1 MSPAFEN
8 ILLIRLR
15 SIGDTV
21 LMTPVL
27 ETLRQWK
34 PALRIS
40 VILEPLSA
48 PLLEAHPLVDELIV
62 LPRTKNG
69 LSDAVARANLVARLR
84 KGRFDAAFNLHG
96 GTTGAWLARLA
107 GAKRRIAYPLKNTKA
122 LLTDAAPAP
131 SELWGK
137 NRIHCVE
144 QQLGLLKFIGIP
156 VPSPAPRSRL
166 HLSEPAQRGMNE
178 KLRAAGVR
186 GDYAVLHPG
195 AAFASKQ
202 WEPKR
207 FAAVADTLARRGIQ
221 PVISVAPNETAIGT
235 EVRKN
240 AEFTIKPIFFNDL
253 PLSETMSLIAG
264 AKVFIGNDSGP
275 AHIAAGFGR
284 PTVVIFGSSNDTV
297 WHPWTDAPNAVVR
310 RVLPCVPCAGPGCHA
325 FPEPECIRQ
334 VETDEVRAAVER
346 VLAQSH

>member
-1 MSPAFEN
+1 MSPSFEN
-8 ILLIRLR
+8 VLLIRLR

-27 ETLRQWK
+27 ETLKRWK
-34 PALRIS
+34 PELRIS

-48 PLLEAHPLVDELIV
+48 PLLEAHPLVDDLIV
-62 LPRTKNG
+62 LSRTKNG
-69 LSDAVARANLVARLR
+69 LSDAVTRAKLVTRLR
-84 KGRFDAAFNLHG
+84 KDRFDAAFNLHG

-122 LLTDAAPAP
+122 LLTDPAPAP

-137 NRIHCVE
+137 TRIHCVE
-144 QQLGLLKFIGIP
+144 QQLGLLKFIGLP
-156 VPSPAPRSRL
+156 VPSPAPRTRL
-166 HLSEPAQRGMNE
+166 YLSEPARQRMDE
-178 KLRAAGVR
+178 KLKAAGVT
-186 GDYAVLHPG
+186 GAYAVLHPG
-195 AAFASKQ
+195 AAFASKM

-207 FAAVADTLARRGIQ
+207 FASVADTLARRGIQ
-221 PVISVAPNETAIGT
+221 PVISVAPNETVTGA
-235 EVRKN
+235 EVREN
-240 AEFTIKPIFFNDL
+240 AKSTIKPILFNDL

-264 AKVFIGNDSGP
+264 ATVFIGNDSGP
-275 AHIAAGFGR
+275 AHIAAGFQR

-334 VETDEVRAAVER
+334 VETDEVLAAVER
-346 VLAQSH
+346 VLAQPH

>member
-1 MSPAFEN
+1 MFSAFEN
-8 ILLIRLR
+8 VLLIRLR

-27 ETLRQWK
+27 ETLKRWK
-34 PALRIS
+34 PELRIS

-48 PLLEAHPLVDELIV
+48 PLLEAHPLVDDLIV
-62 LPRTKNG
+62 LSRTKNG
-69 LSDAVARANLVARLR
+69 LADAVARAKLVAGLR
-84 KGRFDAAFNLHG
+84 KERFDAAFNLHG

-122 LLTDAAPAP
+122 LLTDAAPP
-131 SELWGK
+131 PTELWGK
-137 NRIHCVE
+137 SKIHCVE

-156 VPSPAPRSRL
+156 VSSPAPRTRL
-166 HLSEPAQRGMNE
+166 YVSATARTRMDE
-178 KLRAAGVR
+178 KLKTAGVT
-186 GDYAVLHPG
+186 GNYAVLHPG

-207 FAAVADTLARRGIQ
+207 FAAVADALARRGIQ

-235 EVRKN
+235 EVREN
-240 AEFTIKPIFFNDL
+240 AESTIKPILFNDL

-264 AKVFIGNDSGP
+264 ATVFVGNDSGP
-275 AHIAAGFGR
+275 AHIAAGFQR

-297 WHPWTDAPNAVVR
+297 WHPWTDASNAVVR

-334 VETDEVRAAVER
+334 VQIDEVLAAVER